1 MIGRS
6 LFPFVVLGLFG
17 CAAPDA
23 PPASHDRPANKWADD
38 RLWNVLQAQDHRDAQ
53 ALCTWLGDTS
63 AAVREAAAL
72 ALASVQD
79 SASMP
84 CLLPALADTVPAVRR
99 AAAFALSFS
108 TDTLLLAKLE
118 ARTGHEPDSAV
129 RAAMVR
135 DGFRAALGRK
145 KDAVFI
151 LGYLESSDPGIRTRA
166 AAMLGRCPKE
176 QLWREEPSVVHA
188 VDVERDPDVRAL
200 LVLALKHATNRGTV
214 ERLKRY
220 AASDSSAAMRVN
232 ALRAL
237 GRQAEA
243 SFLLERL
250 SDTVAAVRRTVI
262 ERLQDMPSL
271 NGEALW
277 EAARRQDDPNTS
289 IPLYGLALR
298 YGLPGTQATSQAWLD
313 TMAQQHLGPYVD
325 AALLKARF
333 HRYADMDTLR
343 AILRSEAPAVVR
355 QAAFEQGLQSFS
367 DHLSKTEIDRHARDR
382 LHAGFLRAALLS
394 GDAGLAASAC
404 ERILE
409 EDTDYLKRLLDDTTV
424 SRVRR
429 SLHPVRDLEA
439 RQLLDRAIAGR
450 DGRPAPPHT
459 APSFGH
465 PIDRA
470 RLAALKQGQPYRLV
484 TTKGEIILAIE
495 PDAAPGSCVAFDS
508 LVAAHYYDG
517 KYIHR
522 VVPNFVAQGGCP
534 RGDGYGSMDWTLRTE
549 IGCTGF
555 TTGAVGLASAGRDTE
570 SCQFFLTLMPAP
582 HLDGRY
588 TRFAHMVSGMDV
600 AQRLVVGD
608 RVLRVERLDR
618 PSRSSEDL

>member
-6 LFPFVVLGLFG
+6 LFPLAVLGLIG

-23 PPASHDRPANKWADD
+23 PQAAHDRPANRWADD
-38 RLWNVLQAQDHRDAQ
+38 RLWNVLQAQDHRDAS
-53 ALCTWLGDTS
+53 ALCAGLGDPS

-79 SASMP
+79 STAMP

-108 TDTLLLAKLE
+108 TDTVLLAKLE
-118 ARTGHEPDSAV
+118 TRIRHEPDSAV

-135 DGFRAALGRK
+135 DTFRAALGRK

-188 VDVERDPDVRAL
+188 IDVERDPDVRAL
-200 LVLALKHATNRGTV
+200 LVLALRHATNRGTV
-214 ERLKRY
+214 EQLRRY

-237 GRQAEA
+237 GRNAEA
-243 SFLLERL
+243 PFLLERL
-250 SDTVAAVRRTVI
+250 NDTVAAVRQTVI

-277 EAARRQDDPNTS
+277 EAARHQGDPNTS
-289 IPLYGLALR
+289 IPLFGLAMR
-298 YGLPGTQATSQAWLD
+298 YGLPGTQAVCRARLD
-313 TMAQQHLGPYVD
+313 TMAQQDLGPYLD

-343 AILRSEAPAVVR
+343 AVMRSSAPAVVR
-355 QAAFEQGLQSFS
+355 QAAFEQGLQCFS
-367 DHLSKTEIDRHARDR
+367 DHLKKTGVDRHARDR
-382 LHAGFLRAALLS
+382 IHAGFLRAALLS

-409 EDTDYLKRLLDDTTV
+409 EDAGYLKRLLDDTTV
-424 SRVRR
+424 STVRR
-429 SLHPVRDLEA
+429 SLRPVRDLEA
-439 RQLLDRAIAGR
+439 RQLLDQAVAKR
-450 DGRPAPPHT
+450 DGRPAPPHVGP
-459 APSFGH
+459 AFGH
-465 PIDRA
+465 PIDRT

-484 TTKGEIILAIE
+484 TTKGGIVLAIE

-522 VVPNFVAQGGCP
+522 VVPDFVAQGGCP

-549 IGCTGF
+549 IGYEGF
-555 TTGAVGLASAGRDTE
+555 STGAVGLASAGRDTE
-570 SCQFFLTLMPAP
+570 SCQFFLALMPAP

-588 TRFAHMVSGMDV
+588 TRFAHVVSGMDV

-608 RVLRVERLDR
+608 RMLTVERL
-618 PSRSSEDL
+618 

>member
-6 LFPFVVLGLFG
+6 LLPLTVLGLFG
-17 CAAPDA
+17 CTAPDA
-23 PPASHDRPANKWADD
+23 PPASHGDAANTWADD
-38 RLWNVLQAQDHRDAQ
+38 RLWNVLQAQDHRDAN
-53 ALCTWLGDTS
+53 ALCAGLGDTS
-63 AAVREAAAL
+63 ATVRAAAAL

-79 SASMP
+79 SASMA

-118 ARTGHEPDSAV
+118 ALMAHEPDSAV
-129 RAAMVR
+129 RAAMAR
-135 DGFRAALGRK
+135 DAFRAASGRK
-145 KDAVFI
+145 KDAAFI

-166 AAMLGRCPKE
+166 AAMLGRCPKD

-200 LVLALKHATNRGTV
+200 LVMALKHATDRGTV
-214 ERLKRY
+214 EQLRRY

-232 ALRAL
+232 TLRAL
-237 GRQAEA
+237 GRQADA
-243 SFLLERL
+243 PFLLERL
-250 SDTVAAVRRTVI
+250 NDTVAAVRQTVI
-262 ERLQDMPSL
+262 ERLQDMSPF

-277 EAARRQDDPNTS
+277 EAARHQDDPNTA
-289 IPLYGLALR
+289 IPLYALAMR
-298 YGLPGTQATSQAWLD
+298 YGLPGTQAACRALLD
-313 TMAQQHLGPYVD
+313 SMARQDLGPYLE

-333 HRYADMDTLR
+333 RLYADLDTLR
-343 AILRSEAPAVVR
+343 AVMLSGAPAVVR
-355 QAAFEQGLQSFS
+355 QAAFTQWLQCFN
-367 DHLSKTEIDRHARDR
+367 DHLKKADSDRRARDR
-382 LHAGFLRAALLS
+382 AHAGFLRAALLS

-404 ERILE
+404 EQAVE
-409 EDTDYLKRLLDDTTV
+409 EDADYLKLLLDDTTV
-424 SRVRR
+424 ARVRR
-429 SLHPVRDLEA
+429 SLRPVRDLET
-439 RQLLDRAIAGR
+439 RQLLEQAVAKR
-450 DGRPAPPHT
+450 DGRPAPPH
-459 APSFGH
+459 AGPAFDH

-470 RLAALKQGQPYRLV
+470 RLATLRQGGRYRI
-484 TTKGEIILAIE
+484 TTTQGEIVLAIE

-508 LVAAHYYDG
+508 LVTAHYYDG

-522 VVPNFVAQGGCP
+522 VVPDFVAQGGCP

-549 IGCTGF
+549 IGYEGF

-570 SCQFFLTLMPAP
+570 SCQFFFTLMPAP

-588 TRFAHMVSGMDV
+588 TRFAHVISGMDV

-608 RVLRVERLDR
+608 RITRVEPL
-618 PSRSSEDL
+618 P